1 MIVSMV
7 TIMTWKKDIDYN
19 EDMFT
24 VVTVLTMMTRR
35 KMTMMT
41 TRWIRTTIVY
51 LWNVSGTIWLHIPVL
66 TEQHVIHWSVTVLVI
81 QF

>member
-19 EDMFT
+19 EDMLT
-24 VVTVLTMMTRR
+24 IVTVLTMMTRR

-51 LWNVSGTIWLHIPVL
+51 LWNVSGTI
-66 TEQHVIHWSVTVLVI
+66 
-81 QF
+81 